1 MSEKC
6 LIAEFSNNEK
16 FRTAIEVL
24 EKGGFTQDEVSIV
37 THASDENLAEL
48 RQATEANEN
57 ALSGEKTAA
66 ASTLAGGTLGAA
78 LGTMTMMGPMLVVG
92 PIFGMAAG
100 AVGGSLLSAISRWDV
115 EHDVAAAYE
124 AKVREGSVLII
135 VTGDAI
141 RVDEAAAM
149 LRTVPPASLEKYD
162 T

>member
-6 LIAEFSNNEK
+6 LIAEFRNTEK

-24 EKGGFTQDEVSIV
+24 ETGDFTMDEVSIV
-37 THASDENLAEL
+37 THAEDKNLAEL
-48 RQATEANEN
+48 RQVTEADEN
-57 ALSGEKTAA
+57 ALSSEKTTA

-78 LGTMTMMGPMLVVG
+78 LGTMTMMGPMLVAG

-100 AVGGSLLSAISRWDV
+100 AVGGSLLSAINRWGV
-115 EHDVAAAYE
+115 EHDVAAQYE
-124 AKVREGSVLII
+124 AKVRDGSVLII

-149 LRTVPPASLEKYD
+149 LRTVPPTSLEQFDK
-162 T
+162 